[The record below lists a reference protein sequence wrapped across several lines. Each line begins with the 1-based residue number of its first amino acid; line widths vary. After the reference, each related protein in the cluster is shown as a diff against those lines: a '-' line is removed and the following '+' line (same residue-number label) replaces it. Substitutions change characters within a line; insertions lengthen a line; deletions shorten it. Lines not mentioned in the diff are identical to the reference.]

1 MARQSGLGRGLASLI
16 PQKKKSKIVNDLKG
30 INYFGGDDLEAK
42 NLLNNNNKKKTDKP
56 GPVTEKEPFETGD
69 ISLHSILDIPVDEI
83 KPNPYQ
89 PRTYFNE
96 EKLAELADSIKK
108 HGVLQPLI
116 VSYRKEGGYE
126 LIAGERRLEA
136 GKIAGLEKIPVIV
149 KKSTQQQKLELALI
163 ENVQR
168 HNLNVIEEARAYK
181 KLQDEF
187 GLTQE
192 EIAERAGKNRSTVA
206 NIMRLLSLP
215 VEIQRAV
222 IGGKISEGHA
232 RMLLSIANP
241 EKQRA
246 LFNMI
251 LKDNMTVRQLEDK
264 VKEVNVSSYRREIR
278 MVDQE
283 TKKKEEDL
291 ASFLG
296 TKVRIKKGK
305 KGGQI
310 QIDFYS
316 EEELIGIWDKI
327 IK

>member
-1 MARQSGLGRGLASLI
+1 MARQGGLGRGLASLI
-16 PQKKKSKIVNDLKG
+16 PQKKKSETENDLKG
-30 INYFGGDDLEAK
+30 INYFGGGDLEAK
-42 NLLNNNNKKKTDKP
+42 DLLNKKKVERSDSIVKNQP
-56 GPVTEKEPFETGD
+56 IKTGNV
-69 ISLHSILDIPVDEI
+69 SLRSILDIPVNEI
-83 KPNPYQ
+83 IPNPYQ

-116 VSYRKEGGYE
+116 VSYKNEGGYE

-136 GKIAGLEKIPVIV
+136 SKIAGLEKVPAIV
-149 KKSTQQQKLELALI
+149 KKPTQQQKLELALI
-163 ENVQR
+163 ENIQR

-187 GLTQE
+187 DLTQE
-192 EIAERAGKNRSTVA
+192 QIAERAGKNRSTVA
-206 NIMRLLSLP
+206 NMMRLLSLP

-232 RMLLSIANP
+232 RMLLSISNP

-246 LFNMI
+246 LFDMI
-251 LKDNMTVRQLEDK
+251 LKDNMSVRQLEDK
-264 VKEVNVSSYRREIR
+264 VKEINVSSHRRKIR
-278 MVDQE
+278 MIDQE
-283 TKKKEEDL
+283 TKKKEDDL

-316 EEELIGIWDKI
+316 EEELSGIWDKI